1 MSSLCSLDQVNDLS
15 DSANYPDNIV
25 HEFVSV
31 YGLYFEFAFALA
43 AIFMV
48 PLFAAQT
55 VVVSTGND
63 SHRLFELMAVGAL
76 DLWEHGVVQVFKVFA
91 FEPEL

>member
-1 MSSLCSLDQVNDLS
+1 MSTLCSLDQVNDLP
-15 DSANYPDNIV
+15 DTANYSDNIV

-31 YGLYFEFAFALA
+31 YSLYFKFAFALA
-43 AIFMV
+43 AIFVV
-48 PLFAAQT
+48 PFFAAQT

-76 DLWEHGVVQVFKVFA
+76 YLWEHGVVQVFKVFA
-91 FEPEL
+91 LEPEL